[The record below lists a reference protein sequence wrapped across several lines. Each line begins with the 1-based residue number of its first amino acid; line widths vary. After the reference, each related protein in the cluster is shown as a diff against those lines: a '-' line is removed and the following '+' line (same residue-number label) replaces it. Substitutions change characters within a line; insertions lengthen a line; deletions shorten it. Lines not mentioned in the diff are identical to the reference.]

1 MSIIGWSVV
10 ILALVVLLA
19 LVCRRSPGAVGY
31 TRGHGYCPNMGA
43 YTGCNVCE
51 ED

>member
-1 MSIIGWSVV
+1 MTMIGWFIV
-10 ILALVVLLA
+10 ALVLVTLLV

-43 YTGCNVCE
+43 CAGCNVCE